1 MDIHGSAARFR
12 QRKSSPSSD
21 RFLDAFFSPPL
32 HRDKDSVLAA
42 AAEDS
47 ELNEDDIFST
57 GDFSSDSARI
67 QHQQRRNHLRS
78 APPRHKAFPDSFGI
92 LAALPENR
100 TGGGSG
106 VAAPHHHHHLYQKTA
121 LSSPPSSSSTAS
133 PLSNSSSSRL
143 IPCIPKPPQDRLPSS
158 SSFSSSFSKHQHPQS
173 APINVP
179 VLASAMARRRNR
191 EFDEIDE
198 LEDEDEGDGGEMLPP
213 HEIVARTQ
221 SPILSCPVLEGAGRT
236 LKGRDLRQV
245 RNAIWRQTGFLD

>member
-12 QRKSSPSSD
+12 HRKSSPSSD

-32 HRDKDSVLAA
+32 HRDKDSVLSAA

-57 GDFSSDSARI
+57 GDFSSDSARS
-67 QHQQRRNHLRS
+67 QHQQRHNHLRS
-78 APPRHKAFPDSFGI
+78 APPPRHKAFPDSFGI
-92 LAALPENR
+92 LAALP
-100 TGGGSG
+100 
-106 VAAPHHHHHLYQKTA
+106 KTA
-121 LSSPPSSSSTAS
+121 LSSPPSTSSTAS

-179 VLASAMARRRNR
+179 VLASAMARRRIR
-191 EFDEIDE
+191 DFDEIDE